1 MAKDLFSDQSKLYAQ
16 FRPSYPQE
24 LFSYILQFVE
34 ERKTAWDCAT
44 GNGQAATVLAD
55 YFEKVE
61 ASDISEAQIDNAVRR
76 VNIAYHICPAE
87 TTPFPDNTFDLIT
100 VAQAYHWLNWKEF
113 HNEATRVGKRNAVVA
128 IWTYT
133 TLYSDDE
140 RVNAIIQHFY
150 RDITGPYWDKE
161 RKYVDEKYFTV
172 DFDFKPL
179 PSQKFQTAV
188 KWSREQL
195 EGFFESWS
203 AVRNYV
209 KSNKQ
214 NPVDLVKKD
223 IGAVWSAG
231 EQKEFYFPIYL
242 RIGRIVK

>member
-1 MAKDLFSDQSKLYAQ
+1 
-16 FRPSYPQE
+16 
-24 LFSYILQFVE
+24 
-34 ERKTAWDCAT
+34 
-44 GNGQAATVLAD
+44 
-55 YFEKVE
+55 
-61 ASDISEAQIDNAVRR
+61 
-76 VNIAYHICPAE
+76 
-87 TTPFPDNTFDLIT
+87 
-100 VAQAYHWLNWKEF
+100 
-113 HNEATRVGKRNAVVA
+113 
-128 IWTYT
+128 
-133 TLYSDDE
+133 
-140 RVNAIIQHFY
+140 
-150 RDITGPYWDKE
+150 
-161 RKYVDEKYFTV
+161 
-172 DFDFKPL
+172 L